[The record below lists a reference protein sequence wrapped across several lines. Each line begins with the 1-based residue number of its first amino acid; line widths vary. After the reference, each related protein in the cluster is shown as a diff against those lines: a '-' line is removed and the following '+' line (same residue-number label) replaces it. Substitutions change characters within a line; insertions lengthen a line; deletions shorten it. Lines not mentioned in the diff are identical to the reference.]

1 MILEE
6 AKLGLIN
13 LAHLKALV
21 FRKIYRVLKL
31 FERGNAPQKE

>member
-6 AKLGLIN
+6 AKFGLIN

-21 FRKIYRVLKL
+21 LRKIHRALKL
-31 FERGNAPQKE
+31 FERLNAP